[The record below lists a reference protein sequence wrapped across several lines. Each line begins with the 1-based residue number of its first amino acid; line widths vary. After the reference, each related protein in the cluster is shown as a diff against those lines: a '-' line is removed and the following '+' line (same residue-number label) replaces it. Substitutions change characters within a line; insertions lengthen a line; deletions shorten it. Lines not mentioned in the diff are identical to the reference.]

1 MLICAQSRQNFLG
14 AEEALILAK
23 VEKLIPVLY
32 IIQKKNPGQCKKKK
46 KRIPNI
52 AWIIWEGAGLGGC
65 RTGRLQ
71 DPEP

>member
-32 IIQKKNPGQCKKKK
+32 IIQKKTPGQCKKKK
-46 KRIPNI
+46 KDTQYSVDN
-52 AWIIWEGAGLGGC
+52 LGRC
-65 RTGRLQ
+65 RAGRLQ